1 MALDAVSV
9 WVPSAERVFEEA
21 TVVAAAAAGA
31 DVTVKTAAG
40 LVRSFAGLCL
50 PLHFRGAVFCLS
62 L

>member
-40 LVRSFAGLCL
+40 LVRSMSAWAFSDPVSACL
-50 PLHFRGAVFCLS
+50 
-62 L
+62 